1 MCVFFPPAERSKMSL
16 SDKSGGGLLRSAFR
30 LVACF
35 GTACEGLAAAEFAI
49 MAPVMISMYFGV
61 TELSDGYTASAKVTT
76 VASTAADLVAQEQ
89 TVCNAEMND
98 VFSALNTIMFP
109 YPLNNMQIVIS
120 SLIDGGGGTVK
131 VAWSDAQN
139 TSARTVNSIV
149 SVPVGLVAVGGSV
162 ILAEVSYNYSSP
174 TGHLIYGSV
183 PLGDKFY
190 LHPRRT
196 AQIARTVSV

>member
-1 MCVFFPPAERSKMSL
+1 MSL
-16 SDKSGGGLLRSAFR
+16 SEKSVSRRLWRSAIGF
-30 LVACF
+30 LGGF
-35 GTACEGLAAAEFAI
+35 GAACEGLAAAEFAI

-89 TVCNAEMND
+89 TVCNVEMND
-98 VFSALNTIMFP
+98 VFAALNTIMFP
-109 YPLNNMQIVIS
+109 YPLKSMQIVIS
-120 SLIDGGGGTVK
+120 SLIDAGGGTIK

-139 TSARTVNSIV
+139 TSPRAVNSVV
-149 SVPVGLVAVGGSV
+149 SVPAGLVAVGGSV
-162 ILAEVSYNYSSP
+162 VLAEVSYSYSSP
-174 TGHLIYGSV
+174 TGHLIYGTV

-196 AQIARTVSV
+196 AQIARTVGVC

>member
-1 MCVFFPPAERSKMSL
+1 MNL
-16 SDKSGGGLLRSAFR
+16 SDKSGGGRFWRSAIGLLGR
-30 LVACF
+30 F
-35 GTACEGLAAAEFAI
+35 GAACEGFAAAEFAI

-76 VASTAADLVAQEQ
+76 VASTAADLVAQES
-89 TVCNAEMND
+89 TVCNAEMTD

-109 YPLNNMQIVIS
+109 YPLNAMQIVIS
-120 SLIDGGGGTVK
+120 SLVDGGGGTVK

-139 TSARTVNSIV
+139 TSPRAVNSIV
-149 SVPVGLVAVGGSV
+149 SVPAGLVAVGGSV

-183 PLGDKFY
+183 PLSDKFY

-196 AQIARTVSV
+196 AQIARTVSVC

>member
-1 MCVFFPPAERSKMSL
+1 MSP
-16 SDKSGGGLLRSAFR
+16 SEKSGSGRLWRSAFR
-30 LVACF
+30 LAGCF
-35 GTACEGLAAAEFAI
+35 GAACEGLAAAEFAI

-76 VASTAADLVAQEQ
+76 VASTAADLVAQES

-98 VFSALNTIMFP
+98 VFAALNTIMFP
-109 YPLNNMQIVIS
+109 YPLNSMQIVIS
-120 SLIDGGGGTVK
+120 SLIDGGNGTVK

-139 TSARTVNSIV
+139 TSARTINSIV
-149 SVPVGLVAVGGSV
+149 SVPAGLVAVGGSV

-183 PLGDKFY
+183 PLSDKFY

-196 AQIARTVSV
+196 AQIARTVSVC